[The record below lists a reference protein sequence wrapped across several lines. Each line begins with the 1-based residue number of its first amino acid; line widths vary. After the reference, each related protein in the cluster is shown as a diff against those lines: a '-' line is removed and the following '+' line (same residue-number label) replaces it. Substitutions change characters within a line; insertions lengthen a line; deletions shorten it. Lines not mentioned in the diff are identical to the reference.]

1 MTSTPTA
8 IDSISREITI
18 AAPPETVFGFLTD
31 PDRIVQWAGRS
42 VTADARVGGEVVVDM
57 NGFDIAH
64 GKFVEVTPYTRV
76 VYTWGWASLDPDALK
91 PGASLVEYTLEPH
104 GDGTLLKMV
113 HSGLTALTAPGYD
126 EGWRDL
132 LARLASVSEGTP
144 VEPLE
149 PPLSAGA
156 EYASRLNTVLIN
168 TVQTLEALPESA
180 WKLPV
185 PDDGRTVGVVAS
197 HLADHIGLVD
207 IAVGVG
213 KGGPGLPF
221 TLAELDAKNAEDAV
235 AKANIT
241 REEVIARIQRAGPPA
256 VEQLKAITDAELA
269 TGTAM
274 AIADGNV
281 VTARDLIEGA
291 GLASIGEHLEAIRA
305 AASGA

>member
-8 IDSISREITI
+8 IDTVSREVTI

-31 PDRIVQWAGRS
+31 PDRIVQWMGRRIA
-42 VTADARVGGEVVVDM
+42 ADARVGGEVVVDM

-76 VYTWGWASLDPDALK
+76 AYTWGWASLDPDALK

-104 GDGTLLKMV
+104 GEGTLLKMV
-113 HSGLTALTAPGYD
+113 HSGLTALTAPGYN
-126 EGWRDL
+126 EGWGDL
-132 LARLASVSEGTP
+132 LARLASVAEGTP

-156 EYASRLNTVLIN
+156 EYASRLNTLLIE
-168 TVQTLEALPESA
+168 TVDTLEALPDGA

-185 PDDGRTVGVVAS
+185 PNDGRTVGVVAG
-197 HLADHIGLVD
+197 HLADHLGLVD
-207 IAVGVG
+207 LAVSVG
-213 KGGPGLPF
+213 KGGPGLPL
-221 TLAELDAKNAEDAV
+221 TVAELDAKNAEDAI
-235 AKANIT
+235 AKADIT
-241 REEVIARIQRAGPPA
+241 REEVIAKIQGNGPLA
-256 VEQLKAITDAELA
+256 VEQLKVITDAELA
-269 TGTAM
+269 TGTPM

-291 GLASIGEHLEAIRA
+291 GLAGIRSHLDGIRSA
-305 AASGA
+305 AAGA

>member
-8 IDSISREITI
+8 IDSITREITI
-18 AAPPETVFGFLTD
+18 AAPPKTVFGFLTD
-31 PDRIVQWAGRS
+31 PDRIVQWMGRRI
-42 VTADARVGGEVVVDM
+42 TADARVGGEVVVDM

-76 VYTWGWASLDPDALK
+76 AYTWGWASLDPDGLK
-91 PGASLVEYTLEPH
+91 PGASLVEYTLEPS

-132 LARLASVSEGTP
+132 LARLASVSEGAA
-144 VEPLE
+144 VDPLE

-156 EYASRLNTVLIN
+156 EYASRLNTLLIE
-168 TVQTLEALPESA
+168 TVDTLESLPGSA
-180 WKLPV
+180 WTLPV
-185 PDDGRTVGVVAS
+185 PNDGRTIAAVAS
-197 HLADHIGLVD
+197 HLADHISLFDV
-207 IAVGVG
+207 AVSVG

-241 REEVIARIQRAGPPA
+241 REEVVAKIQRDGPPA
-256 VEQLKAITDAELA
+256 VEQLKVITDAELA

-291 GLASIGEHLEAIRA
+291 GLASIAEHLEGIRA
-305 AASGA
+305 EA